1 MEISFFFLIFAPEF
15 LYKMKYIIHIIFVS
29 LLLTTTIG
37 CSSEEGKQAKQTE
50 GLDTVPGMITHN
62 VSMLVS
68 DSGVM
73 KYHVVTP
80 LWIRYNL
87 DEAKAYQYFPQTIQ
101 LDQLDSLLNPSAHIE
116 ADTAYNYE
124 KPQIWKLVK
133 NVRISNTA
141 QEKFFTQELYW
152 DMKKRIVYSDSF
164 IHIERP
170 DGILEGIGFESDD
183 NFSKYEVRQTTGIFD
198 IKDEASKPKPE
209 KETE

>member
-1 MEISFFFLIFAPEF
+1 
-15 LYKMKYIIHIIFVS
+15 MKYLIHLIVLS
-29 LLLTTTIG
+29 LLITTTIG
-37 CSSEEGKQAKQTE
+37 CSSEESKPEKQTE
-50 GLDTVPGMITHN
+50 GLDTIPGMITYN

-73 KYHVVTP
+73 RYHVVTP

-87 DEAKAYQYFPQTIQ
+87 DEAKAYQYFPETIQ

-133 NVRISNTA
+133 NVSISNTA

-170 DGILEGIGFESDD
+170 DGVLEGIGFESDD
-183 NFSKYEVRQTTGIFD
+183 NFTRYEVRQTTGIFD
-198 IKDEASKPKPE
+198 VKDEAPKPKPE
-209 KETE
+209 QETEKETGE

>member
-1 MEISFFFLIFAPEF
+1 
-15 LYKMKYIIHIIFVS
+15 MKHLIHIIFLS
-29 LLLTTTIG
+29 LLITITVG
-37 CSSEEGKQAKQTE
+37 CSNEETKPTKQTE
-50 GLDTVPGMITHN
+50 GLDTIPGMVTYN

-73 KYHVVTP
+73 RYHVVTP

-87 DEAKAYQYFPQTIQ
+87 DESKAYQYFPKTIQ

-198 IKDEASKPKPE
+198 VKDEAKKTKPE
-209 KETE
+209 QESEQ

>member
-1 MEISFFFLIFAPEF
+1 MSIFFLIFAPEI
-15 LYKMKYIIHIIFVS
+15 LYIKMKSLIYFIVLS
-29 LLLTTTIG
+29 LLISISVG
-37 CSSEEGKQAKQTE
+37 CSSEDTKPMRQTE
-50 GLDTVPGMITHN
+50 GLDTIPGMVTYN

-73 KYHVVTP
+73 KYHVETP

-101 LDQLDSLLNPSAHIE
+101 MDQLDSLLNPSAHIE

-124 KPQIWKLVK
+124 KPQIWRLVK

-183 NFSKYEVRQTTGIFD
+183 NFNKYEVRQTTGIFD
-198 IKDEASKPKPE
+198 LKEEGEPK
-209 KETE
+209 KKTEQSN